1 MNPKNLLGIFLLLL
15 VAIFITSGD
24 QYEFLP
30 KPAREAS
37 VKSREFIVGLWPDWL
52 RPQDRDSQREQEL
65 EQLERGGS
73 Q

>member
-1 MNPKNLLGIFLLLL
+1 MNPKKLLGILFLLL

-24 QYEFLP
+24 TYEFLP

-52 RPQDRDSQREQEL
+52 RPRDLDAQREKEI
-65 EQLERGGS
+65 EQLQKGGGK
-73 Q
+73 